1 MENYLIDDT
10 SLLSSLKSGD
20 YAAFN
25 TVYRLYS
32 KTLYLF
38 LQYRLQDEDLCS
50 DILQDIFVALW
61 EKRATLQPDGCLE
74 AYLHQI
80 ARFKIV
86 DIYRKNI
93 KSKKYFSDFREYFGA
108 EYYVITETLDHKSNL
123 AAVMHTIDQLPRKM
137 KKIFML
143 SRFEHFTVDNIA
155 TRLAI
160 SPQTVKN
167 QLTKALR
174 ILRTHHTNIDL
185 SVCFIFLLH
194 HALTFFLKK

>member
-1 MENYLIDDT
+1 MENYFVEDT
-10 SLLSSLKSGD
+10 TLVSSLKNGD
-20 YAAFN
+20 YAAFD
-25 TVYRLYS
+25 TVYKLYS

-50 DILQDIFVALW
+50 DILQDIFIALW
-61 EKRATLQPDGCLE
+61 EKRATLQPDGSLE

-86 DIYRKNI
+86 DIYRKHV
-93 KSKKYFSDFREYFGA
+93 KSQKYFSDFREYFGA
-108 EYYVITETLDHKSNL
+108 GHYVIAETLDHKNNL

-174 ILRTHHTNIDL
+174 ILRNHHTNIDL
-185 SVCFIFLLH
+185 SVCCIFLLH